1 MLYIWIFF
9 PPLHLVA
16 HYCCFGKTRS
26 KLRCGGG
33 EEEEEEEEEDDD
45 DDGAGSEVATASNLE
60 LKAQE

>member
-1 MLYIWIFF
+1 
-9 PPLHLVA
+9 LVA

-33 EEEEEEEEEDDD
+33 EEEEEEEEDDD

>member
-1 MLYIWIFF
+1 
-9 PPLHLVA
+9 LHLVA

-33 EEEEEEEEEDDD
+33 EEEEEEEEEEEDDDDD